1 MVKLPLGLRRL
12 QRFMLLVLLI
22 GGLMSPTLFAW
33 AEPEP
38 LTPASVK
45 YELEHA
51 KSVEAAGQHIQQQS
65 QDYKS
70 ELAKSPTPIPNAAKN
85 AQQKTKG
92 LWQLLNRRVQE
103 TITPDE
109 TSVSEERS

>member
-1 MVKLPLGLRRL
+1 MVKLPLGLRTL
-12 QRFMLLVLLI
+12 KRFMLLMLLI
-22 GGLMSPTLFAW
+22 GVLIGNTGFAG
-33 AEPEP
+33 AEPTP
-38 LTPASVK
+38 LTPAAVK

-51 KSVEAAGQHIQQQS
+51 KSVEAAAQHIQQQS

-92 LWQLLNRRVQE
+92 LWQLFNRRVQE
-103 TITPDE
+103 TVTPDE
-109 TSVSEERS
+109 SQASGERS